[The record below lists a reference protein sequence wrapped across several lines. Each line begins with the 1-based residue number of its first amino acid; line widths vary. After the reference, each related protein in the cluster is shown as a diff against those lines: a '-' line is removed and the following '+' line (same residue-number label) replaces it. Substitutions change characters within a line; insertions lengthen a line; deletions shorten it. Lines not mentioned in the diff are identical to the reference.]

1 MRLFIGIP
9 LRETTQQQIFQMLQ
23 PFAGMDGYRFGKPEN
38 YHITLLFL
46 GETEIKP
53 TLLIDSLS
61 HVPSQVNPIEFTLQ
75 QLNGFPTNN
84 RASSMGLIVLPKEP
98 FLLLK
103 EKIIKALSVYGFRMG
118 KAMIPHV
125 TISRMK
131 HAVNIQ
137 DLQKKW
143 KFTAIK
149 QIAESFVLYQSVL
162 QPAGPIYY
170 QVHRFQLK
178 GDDFHG

>member
-9 LRETTQQQIFQMLQ
+9 LRETTQQQIFTKLQ
-23 PFAGMDGYRFGKPEN
+23 TFGNMDGYRFGKPEN

-46 GETEIKP
+46 GETQINP
-53 TLLIDSLS
+53 SLFIDSLS
-61 HVPSQVNPIEFTLQ
+61 QVPSQVDPIEFTLQ

-84 RASSMGLIVLPKEP
+84 RAVSMGLMVLPKEP

-103 EKIIKALSVYGFRMG
+103 EKIIDALSVYGFRMG
-118 KAMIPHV
+118 KEMIPHV

-149 QIAESFVLYQSVL
+149 QIADSFVLYQSVL
-162 QPAGPIYY
+162 QPAGPIYH
-170 QVHRFQLK
+170 QLHRFQLK
-178 GDDFHG
+178 GVFHG